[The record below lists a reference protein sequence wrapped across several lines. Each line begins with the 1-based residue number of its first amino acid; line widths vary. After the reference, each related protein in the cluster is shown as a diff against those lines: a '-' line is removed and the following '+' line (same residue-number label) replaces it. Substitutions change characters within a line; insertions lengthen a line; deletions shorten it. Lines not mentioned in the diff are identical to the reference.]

1 MTRLLAE
8 MTASGKS
15 AILVSPDNEDLLTLA
30 DRIAVVTPGGIR
42 AVWDAREARSE
53 DLDAVIRGVAGRVG
67 SHDGRDGDSG
77 SGLDVSSGARA
88 RLGPGVARPRHA
100 RASDAICIG

>member
-53 DLDAVIRGVAGRVG
+53 DLDAVIRGESPVVSAPTMAATVIPEVALTSPPELVPA
-67 SHDGRDGDSG
+67 
-77 SGLDVSSGARA
+77 LDRA
-88 RLGPGVARPRHA
+88 
-100 RASDAICIG
+100 